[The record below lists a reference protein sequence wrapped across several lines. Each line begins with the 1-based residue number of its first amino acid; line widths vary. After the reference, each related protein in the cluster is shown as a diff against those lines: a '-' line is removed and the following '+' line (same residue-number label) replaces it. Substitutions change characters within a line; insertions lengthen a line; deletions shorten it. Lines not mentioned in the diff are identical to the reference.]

1 MSNRLVSIVIPCL
14 NVVKT
19 IERLV
24 SSLRAQQLSAGVE
37 IEILTVDNGSADG
50 TIELLRRLPVR
61 IIEEAKRGPAAARNA
76 GVRGALGEIIVFLD
90 ADMRAAHGNLIA
102 EHLRTLDG
110 YSDAGISGGAM
121 THDPEQRNIFA
132 FAENATALFNWH
144 DRLPVR
150 ELTFQ
155 PAGNQ
160 AFRRTLFDELGPW
173 DESLLYLEDFEW
185 SQRVVMSG
193 RKIYFN
199 PAAGAYITG
208 RESLGA
214 IMHKFYTWGLNVREV
229 YLPGRTSQV
238 WVFRNHP
245 VLFWV
250 NMPLRMLNETWVTVK
265 RWFPFYPFKTLLL
278 TPLFILYRAAWAT
291 GMAVG
296 AREFFKKTT
305 TDSVMEKSHK

>member
-14 NVVKT
+14 NVANT

-24 SSLRAQQLSAGVE
+24 ESLRAQQLPAGVE
-37 IEILTVDNGSADG
+37 IEIVTVDNGSTDG
-50 TIELLRRLPVR
+50 TAELLRCLPVR

-76 GVRGALGEIIVFLD
+76 GVRGARGEVIVFLD
-90 ADMRAAHGNLIA
+90 ADMRAAHNRLIA
-102 EHLRTLDG
+102 EHLRTLDRHT
-110 YSDAGISGGAM
+110 DAGISGGAM
-121 THDPEQRNIFA
+121 THDPEQRNLFA
-132 FAENATALFNWH
+132 YAENATALFNWH

-160 AFRRTLFDELGPW
+160 ALRRALFDELGMW

-185 SQRVVMSG
+185 SQRVVRSG

-214 IMHKFYTWGLNVREV
+214 IIYKFYTWGLNVREF

-238 WVFRNHP
+238 WLFGDNSR
-245 VLFWV
+245 LFWV
-250 NMPLRMLNETWVTVK
+250 NAPLRMLNETWVTVK
-265 RWFPFYPFKTLLL
+265 RWFPFYPLKTLLL
-278 TPLFILYRAAWAT
+278 IPLFLLYRAAWAT
-291 GMAVG
+291 GIAVG
-296 AREFFKKTT
+296 ANRYFKK
-305 TDSVMEKSHK
+305 H